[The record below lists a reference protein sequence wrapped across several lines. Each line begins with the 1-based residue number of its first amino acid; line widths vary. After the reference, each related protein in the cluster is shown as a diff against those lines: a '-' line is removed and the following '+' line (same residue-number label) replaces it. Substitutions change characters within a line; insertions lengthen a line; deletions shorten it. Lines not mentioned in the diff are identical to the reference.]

1 VNNTISIATNNSG
14 ALVINLDTGDYS
26 YTSQKTT
33 TTVITEN
40 IGFTLSDNDGDLAS
54 STLTVKVIPNS
65 PPVAVDDHVITNV
78 LSSSV
83 TVPGE
88 LLAGQRHRPGWR
100 HAQRLA
106 NHLQHRVGGQGAD
119 FTGTGAITFNGTSN
133 TAANQNLPDV
143 RNAFAANT
151 AAMTAVLVVSGYL
164 GAVTN
169 ANANDEDLITV
180 KLKQGET
187 LNLDHNLAAG
197 HVTME
202 YSVNGGAFVSI
213 ADGGTSPPA
222 PTVPTRS
229 T

>member
-1 VNNTISIATNNSG
+1 
-14 ALVINLDTGDYS
+14 
-26 YTSQKTT
+26 
-33 TTVITEN
+33 
-40 IGFTLSDNDGDLAS
+40 
-54 STLTVKVIPNS
+54 
-65 PPVAVDDHVITNV
+65 
-78 LSSSV
+78 
-83 TVPGE
+83 
-88 LLAGQRHRPGWR
+88 
-100 HAQRLA
+100 
-106 NHLQHRVGGQGAD
+106 VGGQGAD

-213 ADGGTSPPA
+213 ADGGTITASAAVYQIHVTNISNTSGGNPTAAENYQLTMTVNYAGAHDVTPDFNGTYTANDNHGGSDTPASASPIRMATPSPA
-222 PTVPTRS
+222 LPGMTFWWRAAATTSSMAVTA
-229 T
+229 TTY